1 MFCLK
6 LYGDPS
12 NLLSWVLEK
21 SNLLCL
27 ICGNIYYIFEMLTHY
42 IKREFVVLMLI
53 RSSIYQATVHVLMI
67 AISVAL
73 RAKLSRIRLS
83 YLRDSRLLRI
93 ITHFN
98 NAYLKHTVITEFISN
113 VFCACNSLQHNILCF
128 IINACY
134 TVYYL

>member
-1 MFCLK
+1 
-6 LYGDPS
+6 
-12 NLLSWVLEK
+12 
-21 SNLLCL
+21 
-27 ICGNIYYIFEMLTHY
+27 MLTHY

-53 RSSIYQATVHVLMI
+53 RSSIYQATVHVLTI

-98 NAYLKHTVITEFISN
+98 NAYLKHTVIT
-113 VFCACNSLQHNILCF
+113 
-128 IINACY
+128 
-134 TVYYL
+134 